1 MKLVL
6 FFYLILFMKHNN
18 NLTSQRT
25 TQLTYFCKQVDI
37 KFKDLNLLEQAFH
50 HRSITNERKG
60 EQNNERLEFLGDS
73 VLGMVTAAYLYN
85 NLENPEGDLA
95 KIKSS
100 VVSEKALAPIAVSL
114 GIDKLL
120 VLGHGEEL
128 SGGRQKP
135 AILADCMEAIIGA
148 YYLDSGY
155 KAAEKYVLS
164 FIIPEITKVCTYGM
178 KDFKTLLQ
186 EKYQKEFKACPVY
199 ELIKKTGPDHA
210 QTFEVVVHLG
220 NEVFGP
226 CRATTK
232 KEAEQL
238 CAKLA
243 LENYSFK

>member
-1 MKLVL
+1 MKQTSN
-6 FFYLILFMKHNN
+6 F
-18 NLTSQRT
+18 TSQRKS
-25 TQLTYFCKQVDI
+25 QLLYFCKQVDI

-50 HRSITNERKG
+50 HRSITNEKKG
-60 EQNNERLEFLGDS
+60 EKNNERLEFLGDS

-100 VVSEKALAPIAVSL
+100 VVSEKALAPIALNL

-128 SGGRQKP
+128 SGGRNKP

-164 FIIPEITKVCTYGM
+164 FIIPEITKVCTFGM
-178 KDFKTLLQ
+178 KDFKTVLQ
-186 EKYQKEFKACPVY
+186 EKYQKAKKQCPVY
-199 ELIKKTGPDHA
+199 ELIKKSGPDHA
-210 QTFEVVVHLG
+210 QIFEVVVHLG
-220 NEVFGP
+220 DQTFGP
-226 CRATTK
+226 AKASTK

-243 LENYSFK
+243 LDSFKFN